1 MVRGLFFS
9 KHILESRC
17 LFVYLRRNR
26 EKKGGDSQSPPFVQ
40 IYLKERK
47 MIDKHVV
54 AALAEEKLKESESY
68 LVDVQ
73 VKPGNLIV
81 VEIDNDEGIDIEEC
95 ILISKHIEANLDRE
109 AEDFEL
115 EVGSAGITAPFKVTR
130 QYQKNIGNEV
140 EVLSRN
146 GIKQYGIL
154 KSADDAGF
162 VITVTKKVKP
172 EGAKRKIEVEEDN
185 AYGYDEVKY
194 VKYVLDFK

>member
-1 MVRGLFFS
+1 
-9 KHILESRC
+9 
-17 LFVYLRRNR
+17 
-26 EKKGGDSQSPPFVQ
+26 
-40 IYLKERK
+40 

-54 AALAEEKLKESESY
+54 AALAEEKLKESASY

-81 VEIDNDEGIDIEEC
+81 VEIDNNEGIDIEEC

-172 EGAKRKIEVEEDN
+172 EGAKRKIEVEEDH